1 MSANP
6 IELNS
11 METSDML
18 VARQRPH
25 EISVPPSSP
34 SDTLMT
40 SDAGGDLTQIQA
52 RGDPELS
59 ADDVNRRLREELSE
73 LQQSYLLEVHA
84 SRLQSQELATRYGA
98 QAWRAM
104 QYQNERFH
112 ETAQKYEEV
121 SADVTEAAVAQER
134 AAQRAAQQQQLN
146 GYQAILL
153 QVEGRVQQQEFFLH
167 RAQRDHAEALE
178 EHYSDALAEHRAQ
191 IVNEAEN
198 VFMHE
203 QMKQQHIKAEYMR

>member
-1 MSANP
+1 M
-6 IELNS
+6 ENS
-11 METSDML
+11 EML

-40 SDAGGDLTQIQA
+40 SDAGGDLTQIVQDPMQIQA

-59 ADDVNRRLREELSE
+59 ADVVNRRLREELSE

-153 QVEGRVQQQEFFLH
+153 QVEGRVQQQEFFLQ

-178 EHYSDALAEHRAQ
+178 EHYSDALAEQSTNSERG
-191 IVNEAEN
+191 
-198 VFMHE
+198 
-203 QMKQQHIKAEYMR
+203 